1 MNVDLEIVSRFKLD
15 AIETSVSDLA
25 HALYSGPA
33 GKKGTYLLALEC
45 NRYPKNADAGI
56 LALCAAVD
64 RLSKMERRLWDRALS
79 RRFDVGYELMAGV
92 SRVTVALKP
101 DTLRRVADLGAEVVL
116 TCYRYAGE
124 GEPSGPANES
134 QPIRLKPDRTSSA
147 AGSRR

>member
-1 MNVDLEIVSRFKLD
+1 STSVDNSDALGRLRRSVLAFAMRPVHPVGFMNVDLEIVSRFKLD
-15 AIETSVSDLA
+15 ALETSVSDLG

-56 LALCAAVD
+56 LALCVAVD

-79 RRFDVGYELMAGV
+79 RRFDVGYELIAGV

-101 DTLRRVADLGAEVVL
+101 DTLRRGADFGAE
-116 TCYRYAGE
+116 G
-124 GEPSGPANES
+124 
-134 QPIRLKPDRTSSA
+134 
-147 AGSRR
+147 